1 MTKEKEEF
9 KPLKEKEVS
18 MYVCGPTVYNYVHIG
33 NARVAVFFDIVRRY
47 FQYKGYS
54 VNYIQNITDV
64 DDKIIAAA
72 KESEFSEIEIAEKY
86 ATIYLENLKALN
98 VLPSTVHPRVTD
110 HIPDIINFIEKLIKK
125 GMAYELNG
133 DVYYRVERF
142 KNYGKLSGQA
152 LENLKHTERELKF
165 VAEDKENEH
174 DFALWKNQKDT
185 EIAWD
190 SPWGKGRPGW
200 HIECS
205 AMSMKYLGE
214 SFDIHGGGLDLCF
227 PHHENEIA
235 QSEGL
240 TGKTFAK
247 IWMHNQYVTVNKEK
261 MSKSLGNF
269 TTVQD
274 ALKKYNGEELRM
286 FYANVNYGNEI
297 DYNEASLLQARKNVE
312 TFLQFVHVVRH
323 FIETD
328 KNEKDSTENNITNYI
343 KDFETIMDD
352 DFDTSGVVALLFKIT
367 NDTYKKLDNGEL
379 SKREA
384 EKTLEIFLRISEVLG
399 FEFGKEEILDKEL
412 EKEIEEKISLRER
425 ARKEKDFKTA
435 DAIRNELLL
444 KGIILED
451 TPNGTRWTKEK

>member
-1 MTKEKEEF
+1 
-9 KPLKEKEVS
+9 
-18 MYVCGPTVYNYVHIG
+18 
-33 NARVAVFFDIVRRY
+33 
-47 FQYKGYS
+47 
-54 VNYIQNITDV
+54 
-64 DDKIIAAA
+64 
-72 KESEFSEIEIAEKY
+72 
-86 ATIYLENLKALN
+86 
-98 VLPSTVHPRVTD
+98 
-110 HIPDIINFIEKLIKK
+110 
-125 GMAYELNG
+125 
-133 DVYYRVERF
+133 
-142 KNYGKLSGQA
+142 
-152 LENLKHTERELKF
+152 
-165 VAEDKENEH
+165 
-174 DFALWKNQKDT
+174 
-185 EIAWD
+185 
-190 SPWGKGRPGW
+190 
-200 HIECS
+200 
-205 AMSMKYLGE
+205 
-214 SFDIHGGGLDLCF
+214 
-227 PHHENEIA
+227 
-235 QSEGL
+235 
-240 TGKTFAK
+240 
-247 IWMHNQYVTVNKEK
+247 MHNQYVTVNKEK

>member
-1 MTKEKEEF
+1 
-9 KPLKEKEVS
+9 
-18 MYVCGPTVYNYVHIG
+18 
-33 NARVAVFFDIVRRY
+33 
-47 FQYKGYS
+47 
-54 VNYIQNITDV
+54 
-64 DDKIIAAA
+64 
-72 KESEFSEIEIAEKY
+72 
-86 ATIYLENLKALN
+86 
-98 VLPSTVHPRVTD
+98 
-110 HIPDIINFIEKLIKK
+110 
-125 GMAYELNG
+125 
-133 DVYYRVERF
+133 
-142 KNYGKLSGQA
+142 
-152 LENLKHTERELKF
+152 
-165 VAEDKENEH
+165 
-174 DFALWKNQKDT
+174 
-185 EIAWD
+185 
-190 SPWGKGRPGW
+190 
-200 HIECS
+200 
-205 AMSMKYLGE
+205 
-214 SFDIHGGGLDLCF
+214 
-227 PHHENEIA
+227 
-235 QSEGL
+235 
-240 TGKTFAK
+240 
-247 IWMHNQYVTVNKEK
+247 
-261 MSKSLGNF
+261 
-269 TTVQD
+269 
-274 ALKKYNGEELRM
+274 M